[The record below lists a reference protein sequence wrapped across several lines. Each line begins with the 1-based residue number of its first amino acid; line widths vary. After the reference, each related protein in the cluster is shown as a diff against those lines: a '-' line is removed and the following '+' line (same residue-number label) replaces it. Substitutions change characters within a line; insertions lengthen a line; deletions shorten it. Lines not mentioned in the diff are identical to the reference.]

1 MMGIKYFTEEE
12 IEYLS
17 SNIYVESVNEKQIT
31 YTIEFKQFF
40 VREYMNGKGPTL
52 IFESVGL
59 YKRIL
64 GAKRIEKATSRWM
77 KAYENGTLDVSA
89 TLLNRH
95 PVLKAKNITDKEL
108 IRRQEAKI
116 KLLELEVELLKKID
130 LKERGL
136 IGSQR
141 LKSSDIFELIRITI
155 RDNNLKNV
163 LSYLCASAGV
173 SRSGYYNYLS
183 NESKR
188 ERREEIDI
196 KVRDDI
202 LMAISFRGYKKGS
215 RSIKMLLE
223 DKFGICYNRKRIMR
237 IMRKY
242 NIVCPIRRK
251 KYKYKVTKEH
261 KVCKNYLQ
269 REFKQ
274 NVPGKVM
281 LTDISYLQYGNAKTA
296 YLSTIL
302 DASTNE
308 ILSFKVRENMKLDL
322 VISTLNELKD
332 NQFVHFD
339 DGMIHSDQ
347 GWHYTN
353 PQFRIRAAEMG
364 LQQSMSRRGNCWD
377 NAPQESFFGH
387 LKDEVDIKHCNTFD
401 ELHTLISD
409 YIDYYNNERYQYKL
423 AKLSPNEYFEY
434 YKTGNYPLNH
444 ITKEPAEYKAK
455 FKQVRQNLNKDLTIK
470 RLISVINRI
479 SHFK

>member
-1 MMGIKYFTEEE
+1 MGIKYFTEEE

-163 LSYLCASAGV
+163 VSYLCASAGV

-322 VISTLNELKD
+322 VISTLTELKD

-409 YIDYYNNERYQYKL
+409 YIDYYNNDRYQW
-423 AKLSPNEYFEY
+423 
-434 YKTGNYPLNH
+434 
-444 ITKEPAEYKAK
+444 
-455 FKQVRQNLNKDLTIK
+455 NLNKMTPIQYRNYLLNTA
-470 RLISVINRI
+470 
-479 SHFK
+479 

>member
-89 TLLNRH
+89 TLPNRH

-163 LSYLCASAGV
+163 VSYLCASAGV

-339 DGMIHSDQ
+339 GGMIHSDQ

-409 YIDYYNNERYQYKL
+409 YIDYYNNDRYQW
-423 AKLSPNEYFEY
+423 
-434 YKTGNYPLNH
+434 
-444 ITKEPAEYKAK
+444 
-455 FKQVRQNLNKDLTIK
+455 NLNKMTPIQYRNYLLNTA
-470 RLISVINRI
+470 
-479 SHFK
+479 

>member
-59 YKRIL
+59 YKRML

-89 TLLNRH
+89 TLPNRH

-108 IRRQEAKI
+108 IRTQEAKI

-163 LSYLCASAGV
+163 VSYLCASAGV

-409 YIDYYNNERYQYKL
+409 YIDYYNNDRYQW
-423 AKLSPNEYFEY
+423 
-434 YKTGNYPLNH
+434 
-444 ITKEPAEYKAK
+444 
-455 FKQVRQNLNKDLTIK
+455 NLNKMTPIQYRNYLLNTA
-470 RLISVINRI
+470 
-479 SHFK
+479 

>member
-89 TLLNRH
+89 TLPNRH

-136 IGSQR
+136 RGSQR

-163 LSYLCASAGV
+163 VSYLCASAGV

-409 YIDYYNNERYQYKL
+409 YIDYYNNDRYQW
-423 AKLSPNEYFEY
+423 
-434 YKTGNYPLNH
+434 
-444 ITKEPAEYKAK
+444 
-455 FKQVRQNLNKDLTIK
+455 NLNKMTPIQYRNYLLNTA
-470 RLISVINRI
+470 
-479 SHFK
+479 

>member
-1 MMGIKYFTEEE
+1 MGIKYFTEEE

-31 YTIEFKQFF
+31 YTIEFKQLF

-59 YKRIL
+59 YKRML

-89 TLLNRH
+89 TLPNRH

-163 LSYLCASAGV
+163 VSYLCASAGV

-409 YIDYYNNERYQYKL
+409 YIDYYNNDRYQW
-423 AKLSPNEYFEY
+423 
-434 YKTGNYPLNH
+434 
-444 ITKEPAEYKAK
+444 
-455 FKQVRQNLNKDLTIK
+455 NLNKMTPIQYRNYLLNTA
-470 RLISVINRI
+470 
-479 SHFK
+479 

>member
-89 TLLNRH
+89 TLPNRH

-108 IRRQEAKI
+108 IRSQEAKI

-163 LSYLCASAGV
+163 VSYLCASAGV

-409 YIDYYNNERYQYKL
+409 YIDYYNNDRYQW
-423 AKLSPNEYFEY
+423 
-434 YKTGNYPLNH
+434 
-444 ITKEPAEYKAK
+444 
-455 FKQVRQNLNKDLTIK
+455 NLNKMTPIQYRNYLLNTA
-470 RLISVINRI
+470 
-479 SHFK
+479 

>member
-89 TLLNRH
+89 TLPNRH

-163 LSYLCASAGV
+163 VSYLCASAGV

-409 YIDYYNNERYQYKL
+409 YIDYYNNDRYQW
-423 AKLSPNEYFEY
+423 
-434 YKTGNYPLNH
+434 
-444 ITKEPAEYKAK
+444 
-455 FKQVRQNLNKDLTIK
+455 NLNKMTPIQYRNYECV
-470 RLISVINRI
+470 RL
-479 SHFK
+479 FL

>member
-89 TLLNRH
+89 TLPNRH

-130 LKERGL
+130 LKGRGL

-163 LSYLCASAGV
+163 VSYLCASAGV

-409 YIDYYNNERYQYKL
+409 YIDYYNNDRYQW
-423 AKLSPNEYFEY
+423 
-434 YKTGNYPLNH
+434 
-444 ITKEPAEYKAK
+444 
-455 FKQVRQNLNKDLTIK
+455 NLNKMTPIQYRNYLLNTA
-470 RLISVINRI
+470 
-479 SHFK
+479 

>member
-89 TLLNRH
+89 TLPNRH

-136 IGSQR
+136 IGSQG

-163 LSYLCASAGV
+163 VSYLCASAGV

-281 LTDISYLQYGNAKTA
+281 LTDISYLQHGNAKTA

-409 YIDYYNNERYQYKL
+409 YIDYYNNDRYQW
-423 AKLSPNEYFEY
+423 
-434 YKTGNYPLNH
+434 
-444 ITKEPAEYKAK
+444 
-455 FKQVRQNLNKDLTIK
+455 NLNKMTPIQYRNYLLNTA
-470 RLISVINRI
+470 
-479 SHFK
+479 

>member
-1 MMGIKYFTEEE
+1 MGIKYFTEEE

-163 LSYLCASAGV
+163 VSYLCASAGV

-242 NIVCPIRRK
+242 KIVCPIRRK

-409 YIDYYNNERYQYKL
+409 YIDYYNNDRYQW
-423 AKLSPNEYFEY
+423 
-434 YKTGNYPLNH
+434 
-444 ITKEPAEYKAK
+444 
-455 FKQVRQNLNKDLTIK
+455 NLNKMTPIQYRNYLLNTA
-470 RLISVINRI
+470 
-479 SHFK
+479 

>member
-89 TLLNRH
+89 TLPNRH

-163 LSYLCASAGV
+163 VSYLCASAGV

-409 YIDYYNNERYQYKL
+409 YIDYYNNDRYQW
-423 AKLSPNEYFEY
+423 
-434 YKTGNYPLNH
+434 
-444 ITKEPAEYKAK
+444 
-455 FKQVRQNLNKDLTIK
+455 NLNKMTPIQYRNYL
-470 RLISVINRI
+470 LN
-479 SHFK
+479 

>member
-1 MMGIKYFTEEE
+1 MGIKYFTEEE

-89 TLLNRH
+89 TLPNRH

-163 LSYLCASAGV
+163 MSYLCASAGV

-409 YIDYYNNERYQYKL
+409 YIDYYNNDRYQW
-423 AKLSPNEYFEY
+423 
-434 YKTGNYPLNH
+434 
-444 ITKEPAEYKAK
+444 
-455 FKQVRQNLNKDLTIK
+455 NLNKMTPIQYRNYLLNTA
-470 RLISVINRI
+470 
-479 SHFK
+479 

>member
-89 TLLNRH
+89 TLPNRH

-163 LSYLCASAGV
+163 VSYLCASVGV

-409 YIDYYNNERYQYKL
+409 YIDYYNNDRYQW
-423 AKLSPNEYFEY
+423 
-434 YKTGNYPLNH
+434 
-444 ITKEPAEYKAK
+444 
-455 FKQVRQNLNKDLTIK
+455 NLNKMTPIQYRNYLLNTA
-470 RLISVINRI
+470 
-479 SHFK
+479 

>member
-89 TLLNRH
+89 TLPNRH

-163 LSYLCASAGV
+163 VSYLCASAGV

-215 RSIKMLLE
+215 RSIKKLLE

-409 YIDYYNNERYQYKL
+409 YIDYYNNDRYQW
-423 AKLSPNEYFEY
+423 
-434 YKTGNYPLNH
+434 
-444 ITKEPAEYKAK
+444 
-455 FKQVRQNLNKDLTIK
+455 NLNKMTPIQYRNYLLNTA
-470 RLISVINRI
+470 
-479 SHFK
+479 

>member
-89 TLLNRH
+89 TLPNRH

-163 LSYLCASAGV
+163 VSYLCASAGV

-261 KVCKNYLQ
+261 KVCKIYLQ

-409 YIDYYNNERYQYKL
+409 YIDYYNNDRYQW
-423 AKLSPNEYFEY
+423 
-434 YKTGNYPLNH
+434 
-444 ITKEPAEYKAK
+444 
-455 FKQVRQNLNKDLTIK
+455 NLNKMTPIQYRNYLLNTA
-470 RLISVINRI
+470 
-479 SHFK
+479 

>member
-163 LSYLCASAGV
+163 VSYLCASAGV

-223 DKFGICYNRKRIMR
+223 DTFGICYNRKRIMR

-409 YIDYYNNERYQYKL
+409 YIDYYNNDRYQW
-423 AKLSPNEYFEY
+423 
-434 YKTGNYPLNH
+434 
-444 ITKEPAEYKAK
+444 
-455 FKQVRQNLNKDLTIK
+455 NLNKMTPIQYRNYLLNTA
-470 RLISVINRI
+470 
-479 SHFK
+479 

>member
-89 TLLNRH
+89 TLPNRH

-163 LSYLCASAGV
+163 VSYLCASAGV

-223 DKFGICYNRKRIMR
+223 DKFGICYNRKRIIR

-409 YIDYYNNERYQYKL
+409 YIDYYNNDRYQW
-423 AKLSPNEYFEY
+423 
-434 YKTGNYPLNH
+434 
-444 ITKEPAEYKAK
+444 
-455 FKQVRQNLNKDLTIK
+455 NLNKMTPIQYRNYLLNTA
-470 RLISVINRI
+470 
-479 SHFK
+479 

>member
-163 LSYLCASAGV
+163 VSYLCASAGV

-261 KVCKNYLQ
+261 KVCKNDLQ

-274 NVPGKVM
+274 NVPGKGM

-409 YIDYYNNERYQYKL
+409 YIDYYNNDRYQW
-423 AKLSPNEYFEY
+423 
-434 YKTGNYPLNH
+434 
-444 ITKEPAEYKAK
+444 
-455 FKQVRQNLNKDLTIK
+455 NLNKMTPIQYRNYLLNTA
-470 RLISVINRI
+470 
-479 SHFK
+479 

>member
-59 YKRIL
+59 YKRML

-89 TLLNRH
+89 TLPNRH

-163 LSYLCASAGV
+163 VSYLCASAGV

-377 NAPQESFFGH
+377 NAPQESFFGQ

-409 YIDYYNNERYQYKL
+409 YIDYYNNDRYQW
-423 AKLSPNEYFEY
+423 
-434 YKTGNYPLNH
+434 
-444 ITKEPAEYKAK
+444 
-455 FKQVRQNLNKDLTIK
+455 NLNKMTPIQYRNYLLNTA
-470 RLISVINRI
+470 
-479 SHFK
+479 

>member
-89 TLLNRH
+89 TLPNRH

-163 LSYLCASAGV
+163 VSYLCASAGV

-223 DKFGICYNRKRIMR
+223 DKFGICYNRKRIML

-409 YIDYYNNERYQYKL
+409 YIDYYNNDRYQW
-423 AKLSPNEYFEY
+423 
-434 YKTGNYPLNH
+434 
-444 ITKEPAEYKAK
+444 
-455 FKQVRQNLNKDLTIK
+455 NLNKMTPIQYRNYLLNTA
-470 RLISVINRI
+470 
-479 SHFK
+479 

>member
-17 SNIYVESVNEKQIT
+17 SNIYVESINEKQIT

-89 TLLNRH
+89 TLPNRH

-163 LSYLCASAGV
+163 VSYLCASAGV

-409 YIDYYNNERYQYKL
+409 YIDYYNNDRYQW
-423 AKLSPNEYFEY
+423 
-434 YKTGNYPLNH
+434 
-444 ITKEPAEYKAK
+444 
-455 FKQVRQNLNKDLTIK
+455 NLNKMTPIQYRNYLLNTA
-470 RLISVINRI
+470 
-479 SHFK
+479 

>member
-89 TLLNRH
+89 TLPNRH

-163 LSYLCASAGV
+163 VSYLCASAGV
-173 SRSGYYNYLS
+173 SRSGYYKYLS

-409 YIDYYNNERYQYKL
+409 YIDYYNNDRYQW
-423 AKLSPNEYFEY
+423 
-434 YKTGNYPLNH
+434 
-444 ITKEPAEYKAK
+444 
-455 FKQVRQNLNKDLTIK
+455 NLNKMTPIQYRNYLLNTA
-470 RLISVINRI
+470 
-479 SHFK
+479 

>member
-64 GAKRIEKATSRWM
+64 GTKRIEKATSRWM

-89 TLLNRH
+89 TLPNRH

-163 LSYLCASAGV
+163 VSYLCASAGV

-409 YIDYYNNERYQYKL
+409 YIDYYNNDRYQW
-423 AKLSPNEYFEY
+423 
-434 YKTGNYPLNH
+434 
-444 ITKEPAEYKAK
+444 
-455 FKQVRQNLNKDLTIK
+455 NLNKMTPIQYRNYLLNTA
-470 RLISVINRI
+470 
-479 SHFK
+479 

>member
-1 MMGIKYFTEEE
+1 MGIKYFTEEE

-89 TLLNRH
+89 TLPNRH

-116 KLLELEVELLKKID
+116 KLLELEVELLKKIN

-163 LSYLCASAGV
+163 VSYLCASAGV

-409 YIDYYNNERYQYKL
+409 YIDYYNNDRYQW
-423 AKLSPNEYFEY
+423 
-434 YKTGNYPLNH
+434 
-444 ITKEPAEYKAK
+444 
-455 FKQVRQNLNKDLTIK
+455 NLNKMTPIQYRNYLLNTA
-470 RLISVINRI
+470 
-479 SHFK
+479 

>member
-89 TLLNRH
+89 TLPNRH
-95 PVLKAKNITDKEL
+95 PVLKAKNITNKEL

-163 LSYLCASAGV
+163 VSYLCASAGV

-409 YIDYYNNERYQYKL
+409 YIDYYNNDRYQW
-423 AKLSPNEYFEY
+423 
-434 YKTGNYPLNH
+434 
-444 ITKEPAEYKAK
+444 
-455 FKQVRQNLNKDLTIK
+455 NLNKMTPIQYRNYLLNTA
-470 RLISVINRI
+470 
-479 SHFK
+479 

>member
-1 MMGIKYFTEEE
+1 MGIKYFTEEE

-163 LSYLCASAGV
+163 VSYLCASAGV

-215 RSIKMLLE
+215 RSIKMLLD

-409 YIDYYNNERYQYKL
+409 YIDYYNNDRYQW
-423 AKLSPNEYFEY
+423 
-434 YKTGNYPLNH
+434 
-444 ITKEPAEYKAK
+444 
-455 FKQVRQNLNKDLTIK
+455 NLNKMTPIQYRNYLLNTA
-470 RLISVINRI
+470 
-479 SHFK
+479 

>member
-1 MMGIKYFTEEE
+1 MGIKYFTEEE

-89 TLLNRH
+89 TLPNRH

-155 RDNNLKNV
+155 SDNNLKNV
-163 LSYLCASAGV
+163 VSYLCASAGV

-409 YIDYYNNERYQYKL
+409 YIDYYNNDRYQW
-423 AKLSPNEYFEY
+423 
-434 YKTGNYPLNH
+434 
-444 ITKEPAEYKAK
+444 
-455 FKQVRQNLNKDLTIK
+455 NLNKMTPIQYRNYLLNTA
-470 RLISVINRI
+470 
-479 SHFK
+479 

>member
-59 YKRIL
+59 YKRML

-89 TLLNRH
+89 TLPNRH

-130 LKERGL
+130 MKERGL

-163 LSYLCASAGV
+163 VSYLCASAGV

-409 YIDYYNNERYQYKL
+409 YIDYYNNDRYQW
-423 AKLSPNEYFEY
+423 
-434 YKTGNYPLNH
+434 
-444 ITKEPAEYKAK
+444 
-455 FKQVRQNLNKDLTIK
+455 NLNKMTPIQYRNYLLNTA
-470 RLISVINRI
+470 
-479 SHFK
+479 

>member
-1 MMGIKYFTEEE
+1 MGIKYFTEEE

-89 TLLNRH
+89 TLPNRH

-163 LSYLCASAGV
+163 VSYLCASAGV

-409 YIDYYNNERYQYKL
+409 YIDYYNNDRYQW
-423 AKLSPNEYFEY
+423 
-434 YKTGNYPLNH
+434 
-444 ITKEPAEYKAK
+444 
-455 FKQVRQNLNKDLTIK
+455 NLNKMTPIQYRNYLLNTA
-470 RLISVINRI
+470 
-479 SHFK
+479 

>member
-89 TLLNRH
+89 TLPNRH

-163 LSYLCASAGV
+163 VSYLCASAGV

-251 KYKYKVTKEH
+251 KYKYKVKKEH

-409 YIDYYNNERYQYKL
+409 YIDYYNNDRYQW
-423 AKLSPNEYFEY
+423 
-434 YKTGNYPLNH
+434 
-444 ITKEPAEYKAK
+444 
-455 FKQVRQNLNKDLTIK
+455 NLNKMTPIQYRNYLLNTA
-470 RLISVINRI
+470 
-479 SHFK
+479 

>member
-1 MMGIKYFTEEE
+1 MGIKYFTEEE

-64 GAKRIEKATSRWM
+64 GAKRIEKAPSRWM

-163 LSYLCASAGV
+163 VSYLCASAGV

-409 YIDYYNNERYQYKL
+409 YIDYYNNDRYQW
-423 AKLSPNEYFEY
+423 
-434 YKTGNYPLNH
+434 
-444 ITKEPAEYKAK
+444 
-455 FKQVRQNLNKDLTIK
+455 NLNKMTPIQYRNYLLNTA
-470 RLISVINRI
+470 
-479 SHFK
+479 

>member
-59 YKRIL
+59 YKRML

-89 TLLNRH
+89 TLPNRH

-163 LSYLCASAGV
+163 VSYLCASAGV

-281 LTDISYLQYGNAKTA
+281 LADISYLQYGNAKTA

-409 YIDYYNNERYQYKL
+409 YIDYYNNDRYQW
-423 AKLSPNEYFEY
+423 
-434 YKTGNYPLNH
+434 
-444 ITKEPAEYKAK
+444 
-455 FKQVRQNLNKDLTIK
+455 NLNKMTPIQYRNYLLNTA
-470 RLISVINRI
+470 
-479 SHFK
+479 

>member
-1 MMGIKYFTEEE
+1 MMEIKYFTEEE

-163 LSYLCASAGV
+163 VSYLCASAGV

-409 YIDYYNNERYQYKL
+409 YIDYYNNDRYQW
-423 AKLSPNEYFEY
+423 
-434 YKTGNYPLNH
+434 
-444 ITKEPAEYKAK
+444 
-455 FKQVRQNLNKDLTIK
+455 NLNKMTPIQYRNYLLNTA
-470 RLISVINRI
+470 
-479 SHFK
+479 

>member
-17 SNIYVESVNEKQIT
+17 SNIYVESVYEKQIT

-163 LSYLCASAGV
+163 VSYLCARAGV

-409 YIDYYNNERYQYKL
+409 YIDYYNNDRYQW
-423 AKLSPNEYFEY
+423 
-434 YKTGNYPLNH
+434 
-444 ITKEPAEYKAK
+444 
-455 FKQVRQNLNKDLTIK
+455 NLNKMTPIQYRNYLLNTA
-470 RLISVINRI
+470 
-479 SHFK
+479 

>member
-89 TLLNRH
+89 TLPNRH

-163 LSYLCASAGV
+163 VSYLCASAGV

-242 NIVCPIRRK
+242 NIVCPIRIK

-409 YIDYYNNERYQYKL
+409 YIDYYNNDRYQW
-423 AKLSPNEYFEY
+423 
-434 YKTGNYPLNH
+434 
-444 ITKEPAEYKAK
+444 
-455 FKQVRQNLNKDLTIK
+455 NLNKMTPIQYRNYLLNTA
-470 RLISVINRI
+470 
-479 SHFK
+479 

>member
-89 TLLNRH
+89 TLPNRH

-116 KLLELEVELLKKID
+116 KLLELEVEQLKKID

-163 LSYLCASAGV
+163 VSYLCASAGV

-409 YIDYYNNERYQYKL
+409 YIDYYNNDRYQW
-423 AKLSPNEYFEY
+423 
-434 YKTGNYPLNH
+434 
-444 ITKEPAEYKAK
+444 
-455 FKQVRQNLNKDLTIK
+455 NLNKMTPIQYRNYLLNTA
-470 RLISVINRI
+470 
-479 SHFK
+479 